1 MPLGFRFSPA
11 LQKLSFL
18 FGILC
23 PCLPGLTSKSK
34 KGNSE
39 GFLELAPRGLSVLGR
54 SKREGGAEKGLRRKP
69 RPDKGPSPPLKLP
82 LTQEGG

>member
-1 MPLGFRFSPA
+1 MPPWLLVQPCPP
-11 LQKLSFL
+11 KLSFL
-18 FGILC
+18 FGTLY